1 MTRVKRVPTYS
12 RYLVGHNINNK
23 VDLLG
28 LSRSLLTIESP
39 YTLWKRILNSPE
51 LASLNE
57 ALAYGDQPLS
67 THLTLSLNFGA
78 HLIRGKA
85 AYIVAKVVPHSKKKF
100 LKGFWY
106 KIFNITQ
113 NKEVYLYSIEAKIPK
128 YSAALVDKV
137 LVKSIRPE
145 SSWLCIQ

>member
-39 YTLWKRILNSPE
+39 YTLWK
-51 LASLNE
+51 
-57 ALAYGDQPLS
+57 LS

-85 AYIVAKVVPHSKKKF
+85 AYIVAKVVPHSKKKI